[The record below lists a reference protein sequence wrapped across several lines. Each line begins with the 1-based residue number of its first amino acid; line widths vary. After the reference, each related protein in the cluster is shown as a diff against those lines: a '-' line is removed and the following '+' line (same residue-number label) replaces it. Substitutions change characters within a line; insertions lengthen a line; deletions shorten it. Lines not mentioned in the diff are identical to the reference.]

1 TSATSGAPGSIVGTL
16 DSSAGSFRVEVF
28 KNVTCDAS
36 AHGEGATYLG
46 SVVTSDGSFNLA
58 AAVDAGDIVTATATA
73 PDGSTSEFSGCSTV
87 TEPPTDGPSWTVN
100 TSDDHDDSAC
110 TLLDCTLR
118 EAINRAN
125 DETGTDTISF
135 AIAGAGVHT
144 ITPATALPVI
154 TDPVVIDGST

>member
-1 TSATSGAPGSIVGTL
+1 
-16 DSSAGSFRVEVF
+16 
-28 KNVTCDAS
+28 
-36 AHGEGATYLG
+36 
-46 SVVTSDGSFNLA
+46 VVTSDGSFNLA

-73 PDGSTSEFSGCSTV
+73 PDGSTSEFSGCFTV
-87 TEPPTDGPSWTVN
+87 TEPPIDGPSWTVN

-125 DETGTDTISF
+125 DETGTDPISF

-154 TDPVVIDGST
+154 TDPVVIDGSTQPGYSGTPLIELDGTQASLAGGIVGATGLEISAGSSTIRA